1 MERRPSHLRAVSKIS
16 NVVPGNCASTVHV
29 RKVVVLTPNALGDK
43 FAEAMSV
50 VKAVRRTMTV
60 VTVSFVMPVAAKPV
74 SVAMIPIVKRVR
86 FVA

>member
-1 MERRPSHLRAVSKIS
+1 
-16 NVVPGNCASTVHV
+16 
-29 RKVVVLTPNALGDK
+29 VLTPNALGDK